1 LSLVNFA
8 VFSAYSKVIETAIHK
23 LMKILFLTSFLTLA
37 AFGQQLADKQP
48 VGKNLW
54 RASMVTLAA
63 TNALDIQSS
72 WGKREMNGTLA
83 GSTGRFDGRSALL
96 KLGVVGGVWTLEYL
110 VLRRQPAL
118 YRKLAF
124 VNFGDSSV
132 TGALAIRNYGVPLH

>member
-1 LSLVNFA
+1 
-8 VFSAYSKVIETAIHK
+8 
-23 LMKILFLTSFLTLA
+23 MKILFLTLFLTLT
-37 AFGQQLADKQP
+37 AFGQQLADQQP
-48 VGKNLW
+48 IGKNLW
-54 RASMVTLAA
+54 RASLVTLAA

-72 WGKREMNGTLA
+72 WGKRELNGPLA
-83 GSTGRFDGRSALL
+83 GSTGRFDGRSALI

-132 TGALAIRNYGVPLH
+132 TGALAIRNYGVLLH

>member
-1 LSLVNFA
+1 
-8 VFSAYSKVIETAIHK
+8 
-23 LMKILFLTSFLTLA
+23 MKILFLTLFLTLT

-48 VGKNLW
+48 IGKNLW
-54 RASMVTLAA
+54 RAS
-63 TNALDIQSS
+63 IQSS
-72 WGKREMNGTLA
+72 WGKRELNGPLA